1 MALLRKEDVIRDTGA
16 MPQAA
21 NNYEMGALL
30 GKGSRFEGKLTFEGT
45 VQIDGEFIG
54 EITSTG
60 SLILGEN
67 AQVDGTVRIGSAVLS
82 GSFRGTLQTQGTL
95 ELKSSARVTGD
106 LIVANLIVEKGAF
119 FEGTVKMGGGADQIM
134 Q

>member
-1 MALLRKEDVIRDTGA
+1 MALLRKEDLVRDSSVL
-16 MPQAA
+16 PQTT
-21 NNYEMGALL
+21 NSEIGMGALL

-45 VQIDGEFIG
+45 VQIDGEFVG
-54 EITSTG
+54 EITSMG

-67 AQVDGTVRIGSAVLS
+67 AQVDGKISIGSAVLS

-119 FEGTVKMGGGADQIM
+119 FEGTVRMTGGEQL